1 MKNFFQKRWQAW
13 KRIAQFIGDQIARVF
28 LTLYYF
34 TLFMPFGMGV
44 RLWGDPLTMR
54 PRGRPKW
61 VERITR
67 DLTVKD
73 SRRLY

>member
-1 MKNFFQKRWQAW
+1 MKDFIQKRWLAW
-13 KRIAQFIGDQIARVF
+13 KRIAKFMGDMIGRVF

-34 TLFMPFGMGV
+34 TLFMPFGIGV

-61 VERITR
+61 VDRVQR
-67 DLTVKD
+67 DQTFKN